1 MKDFYSRYKNKDL
14 WSIKEV
20 GFDKEIQN
28 IRESQL
34 TIGSGYLSSRGILE
48 EIPDGANPGTYITG
62 IYDRLTSQVAELVN
76 LPNPFYFKF
85 IVKGE
90 KFGAAAMD
98 VIEHERVLNMYD
110 GLLLRHTLY
119 SDSKKR
125 RFDYQSIRFLSMDDK
140 NLGVL
145 QIMLTPLDC
154 DAQIEL
160 QTGIDISVF
169 NRGTVTEGNKKH
181 FHIKEMAF
189 EDYADYK
196 VVETLERRFQ
206 IIYRSGFYYKI
217 GRNKKTYGA
226 NNVLT
231 LTLKKGQSA
240 VFTKIFTIVHSEKT
254 DNLKMLKR
262 QTRVQFRK
270 AFRKKFEDL
279 LARHTQVWHQLWEI
293 ADVQIEGTADI
304 QKNLRFN
311 IYHMLICAYPNKGF
325 SSIGARTLSGE
336 GYRGH
341 IFWDA
346 EIFLLPFYAYI
357 FPEVAKNMLL
367 YRYWRLPQAREI
379 ARQKGYKGAMF
390 PWESAGTGEDE
401 TPGWAKDLDGTVIP
415 IKTNDLEHH
424 ISADIAWACCFYTQV
439 SGDIDFMRDFGY
451 EIVFATARFWA
462 SRVTKNKKGKYEIC
476 DVIGPD
482 EFHLHVNNNAYTN
495 MLARWNLLMGSKL
508 FDYIKT
514 RNKKIY
520 HALKK
525 KLNLTEKEVGHWKQ
539 VAPRIPYNIRK
550 DNVIEEFDGF
560 FKKKHIEI
568 INYDENSIPLLPE
581 GVRVQDYNK
590 TQFVKQADV
599 LMLFHLFPDVFN
611 SKIKESNFWFYV
623 NRTLH
628 KSSLSAPMH
637 ALVANQVG
645 ALGRAYQFFN
655 VALRADISNLH
666 DNTEEGI
673 HAASLGGVWACV
685 VNGFAGVQPRE
696 EILSVDPHMPITWR
710 KIRCRIFWK
719 RNLVNLEIKNTEIR
733 IKIVTKRKSRI
744 RVRLFNVNHVL
755 NPNKEYTFRR
765 LKALRQKGS
774 YL

>member
-1 MKDFYSRYKNKDL
+1 MKDFYSKYKNKDL
-14 WSIKEV
+14 WFIKEV

-34 TIGSGYLSSRGILE
+34 TLGNGYLGSRGILE
-48 EIPDGANPGTYITG
+48 EIPEGANPGTYIAG

-98 VIEHERVLNMYD
+98 IIEHERLLNMYD

-119 SDSKKR
+119 SDSRKH
-125 RFDYQSIRFLSMDDK
+125 RFDYQSIRFLSLDNK
-140 NLGVL
+140 NLGAL
-145 QIMLTPLDC
+145 QIILTPLDS

-160 QTGIDISVF
+160 QTGIDVAVF

-189 EDYADYK
+189 EDNADYK
-196 VVETLERRFQ
+196 LIETLERNFQ
-206 IIYRSGFYYKI
+206 IVYHSGFYYKL
-217 GRNKKTYGA
+217 GRNKKNYGA
-226 NNVLT
+226 ANVLT

-240 VFTKIFTIVHSEKT
+240 VFTKIFTITHFEKP
-254 DNLKMLKR
+254 DNLKTLKR
-262 QTRVQFRK
+262 QTSSIFRK
-270 AFRKKFEDL
+270 AFRGRFENL
-279 LARHTQVWHQLWEI
+279 LSRHTQAWHRLWET

-311 IYHMLICAYPNKGF
+311 IYHMLICARQDNGF

-346 EIFLLPFYAYI
+346 EIFLLPFYAYVL
-357 FPEVAKNMLL
+357 PEVAKNMLL
-367 YRYWRLPQAREI
+367 YRYHRLPQARDI
-379 ARQKGYKGAMF
+379 AKQNNYKGAMF
-390 PWESAGTGEDE
+390 PWESAGTGVDE

-439 SGDIDFMRDFGY
+439 SGDIDFMRQYGY

-462 SRVTKNKKGKYEIC
+462 SRVVKNKKGKYEIRN
-476 DVIGPD
+476 VIGPD
-482 EFHLHVNNNAYTN
+482 EFHLHIHNNAYTN
-495 MLARWNLLMGSKL
+495 LMARWNLLMGSKL
-508 FDYIKT
+508 FDHIKT
-514 RNKKIY
+514 RDKRIGKT
-520 HALKK
+520 LKK
-525 KLNLTEKEVGHWKQ
+525 RMNLTEKEVHLWRQ
-539 VAPRIPYNIRK
+539 IAAHIVYTIRK

-560 FKKKHIEI
+560 FKKRYIEI
-568 INYDENSIPLLPE
+568 INYDENNIPLLPE
-581 GVRVQDYNK
+581 GVKVQDYNK

-599 LMLFHLFPDVFN
+599 LMLFHLFPDVFTP
-611 SKIKESNFWFYV
+611 KVMESNFWFYV

-637 ALVANQVG
+637 ALVANQVR

-666 DNTEEGI
+666 GNTEEGI
-673 HAASLGGVWACV
+673 HAASLGGVWSCV
-685 VNGFAGVQPRE
+685 VNGFAGIRPKE

-710 KIRCRIFWK
+710 KIRCRILWK
-719 RNLVNLEIKNTEIR
+719 KNLVHLDVKNTEIR
-733 IKIVTKRKSRI
+733 IKIESKQKSRI
-744 RVRLFNVNHVL
+744 RVRLFDVNHNL
-755 NPNKEYTFRR
+755 IPNKEYTFRR
-765 LKALRQKGS
+765 VKDLRPKGR